1 MKFKLEY
8 GTDAIAALH
17 HNTMMTNY
25 HIHLIFSERKLLKH
39 AEFKKA
45 SRNMFFD
52 EHGKHVRTKKE
63 ILDENGGICIR
74 V

>member
-25 HIHLIFSERKLLKH
+25 HIHLIFSERKLLEH